1 MKNLKFSRLF
11 AAVMFVAVLGLTGC
25 KPEPEIKEKIVE
37 KVYVARPLNAT
48 DKIIGTW
55 VSEWGEKYVIS
66 ETDYDNYSHWNSE
79 TQKTDNSQW
88 FLYYS
93 TNDLYMRK
101 IDDNSGYIYCKF
113 DDADHVGYNATAG
126 QWYAIYY
133 FDLTANSVK
142 ISGAAG
148 AKGGC
153 DTLEEAITEFTVD
166 NGYMSTASGKYS
178 VCSKE

>member
-25 KPEPEIKEKIVE
+25 KPETEAPSNIPEGVQKFS
-37 KVYVARPLNAT
+37 
-48 DKIIGTW
+48 DSDGIIGTW
-55 VSEWGEKYVIS
+55 VSEYGEKYVIS
-66 ETDYDNYSHWNSE
+66 ATDYDNYSRYDSNFEYHA
-79 TQKTDNSQW
+79 DQW

-93 TNDLYMRK
+93 TNDLYIK
-101 IDDNSGYIYCKF
+101 KVDDNSGYVYGKF
-113 DDADHVGYNATAG
+113 DDADHVGYGATVG

-153 DTLEEAITEFTVD
+153 DTLEAAITEFSVE
-166 NGYMSTASGKYS
+166 NGYMSTAAGKYS
-178 VCSKE
+178 ACTKE

>member
-37 KVYVARPLNAT
+37 KVYVARPLSVTN
-48 DKIIGTW
+48 KIIGTW
-55 VSEWGEKYVIS
+55 VSDWGEKYVIS
-66 ETDYDNYSHWNSE
+66 ETDYDNYSRYDSNFEYHA
-79 TQKTDNSQW
+79 DQW

-113 DDADHVGYNATAG
+113 DDADHVGYNATVG

-153 DTLEEAITEFTVD
+153 DTLEEAMTEFTVE
-166 NGYMSTASGKYS
+166 NGYMSSASGKYS
-178 VCSKE
+178 VCTKE

>member
-1 MKNLKFSRLF
+1 
-11 AAVMFVAVLGLTGC
+11 MFVAVLGLTGC

-37 KVYVARPLNAT
+37 KVYVARPLSTA

-55 VSEWGEKYVIS
+55 VSDLGEKYVIS
-66 ETDYDNYSHWNSE
+66 ENDYDNYSHYDSNWE
-79 TQKTDNSQW
+79 LHDDQW

-101 IDDNSGYIYCKF
+101 IDDNSGYIYGKF

-133 FDLTANSVK
+133 FDLTADSVK
-142 ISGAAG
+142 ISGAADP
-148 AKGGC
+148 AYTKYAC
-153 DTLEEAITEFTVD
+153 DTLEEAIEEFTVE

-178 VCSKE
+178 VCTKE

>member
-37 KVYVARPLNAT
+37 KVYVARPLSVTN
-48 DKIIGTW
+48 KIIGTW
-55 VSEWGEKYVIS
+55 VSDWGEKYVIS
-66 ETDYDNYSHWNSE
+66 ETDYDNYSRYDSNFEYHA
-79 TQKTDNSQW
+79 DQW

-113 DDADHVGYNATAG
+113 DDADHVGYNATVG

-153 DTLEEAITEFTVD
+153 DTLEEAMTEFTVE

-178 VCSKE
+178 VCTKE